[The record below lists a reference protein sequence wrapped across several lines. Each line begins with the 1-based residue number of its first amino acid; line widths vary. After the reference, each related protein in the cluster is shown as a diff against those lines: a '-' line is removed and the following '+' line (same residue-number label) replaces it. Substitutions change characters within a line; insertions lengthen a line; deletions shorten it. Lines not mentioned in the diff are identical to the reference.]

1 MVFQVSRI
9 TLQEKKQLRLG
20 LANGHFDL
28 ILASKLD
35 KPVSY

>member
-1 MVFQVSRI
+1 MVFQVSRT

-20 LANGHFDL
+20 LANSHSDL

-35 KPVSY
+35 KPASY